1 MSTFKQSVVLNRT
14 ECFEFRD
21 LETGDMTRSIS
32 LNFDGVLSQNMF
44 ISVMPIKRV
53 LLPFV
58 RIIVIIRFYF
68 FCLFIC

>member
-53 LLPFV
+53 LPPFV